1 MRTPL
6 LLAAL
11 ALGFA
16 SATASGADRKDAP
29 VLVHHFV
36 PHVSTVPVN
45 AGQTVGLYVR
55 EKVMPAVARQAE
67 SKKGS
72 VPIVLFLHGGF
83 SPSTVAYDL
92 DYKDYSWMDYLA
104 RAGFDVFAL
113 THTAYG
119 TSPKPTM
126 DDPCNVDPKQQALLI
141 PHILKAPCEPRYPFK
156 LVSSQTEWDEVETA
170 VNHILALRGAKR
182 LHMIGWSTGTP
193 RIGGFAAKHPDKVD
207 RIVLFAPAPFFASD
221 SPPAT
226 FPERGAPV
234 VLQTRERLEKDRWL
248 ADVKCEG
255 QIDDQSVRDEMWKGL
270 MQHEG
275 VGATWIPGGVMRAPN
290 RMNYGWRANVE
301 KLKAPTL
308 VLLGEFDNYERRLDA
323 WKALKMNEKVFVKV
337 ACGSHFLQY
346 ERNRKVLHEASRE
359 WLQKGTVAGRR
370 EGTLA
375 ADANG
380 NIK

>member
-1 MRTPL
+1 MRTSL
-6 LLAAL
+6 LLATL
-11 ALGFA
+11 TLGFA

-29 VLVHHFV
+29 LLVHHFV

-141 PHILKAPCEPRYPFK
+141 PHI
-156 LVSSQTEWDEVETA
+156 
-170 VNHILALRGAKR
+170 
-182 LHMIGWSTGTP
+182 
-193 RIGGFAAKHPDKVD
+193 
-207 RIVLFAPAPFFASD
+207 
-221 SPPAT
+221 
-226 FPERGAPV
+226 
-234 VLQTRERLEKDRWL
+234 
-248 ADVKCEG
+248 
-255 QIDDQSVRDEMWKGL
+255 
-270 MQHEG
+270 
-275 VGATWIPGGVMRAPN
+275 
-290 RMNYGWRANVE
+290 
-301 KLKAPTL
+301 
-308 VLLGEFDNYERRLDA
+308 
-323 WKALKMNEKVFVKV
+323 
-337 ACGSHFLQY
+337 
-346 ERNRKVLHEASRE
+346 
-359 WLQKGTVAGRR
+359 
-370 EGTLA
+370 
-375 ADANG
+375 
-380 NIK
+380 